1 LLSSWGITF
10 EAIDTEAQPE
20 AMKDLARFL
29 IPRVPAVIMGD
40 RAVQGWNPKG
50 VAELV
55 GIAYDEDEPLSP
67 EELARQLDKYLVAAR
82 RAILQVPP
90 AHLGMKTP
98 GRDRTVHQVGYH
110 IFRVALSYRDT
121 MEQGY
126 LPEEWFGEKPPS
138 KIDDVAAIADYGEGV
153 RKRLAEW
160 FQRDEAYE
168 GEVNTYYGPQ
178 TVPAFFERTVW
189 HVAQHLRQL
198 YAFLDLMEVIPRNP
212 LTEEDFTGLPLPKNV
227 W

>member
-1 LLSSWGITF
+1 
-10 EAIDTEAQPE
+10 
-20 AMKDLARFL
+20 MKDLARFL

-67 EELARQLDKYLVAAR
+67 EELARRLDKYLVAAR
-82 RAILQVPP
+82 RAILQVPSS
-90 AHLGMKTP
+90 HLGMKTP

-110 IFRVALSYRDT
+110 IYRVALSYRDT

-126 LPEEWFGEKPPS
+126 LPEEWFGEKTPAG
-138 KIDDVAAIADYGEGV
+138 IGAIAAIADYGEGV

-160 FQRDEAYE
+160 LERDE
-168 GEVNTYYGPQ
+168 G
-178 TVPAFFERTVW
+178 
-189 HVAQHLRQL
+189 
-198 YAFLDLMEVIPRNP
+198 
-212 LTEEDFTGLPLPKNV
+212 
-227 W
+227 